1 MTYLREQ
8 DVIGWHRHPT
18 DGDIESMCCIP
29 GDGYYELWAVIKRTI
44 NGAAV
49 RNIEMMEKV
58 FEDSKAT
65 YESNKGLNAFFVDCG
80 ITYNGAATTT
90 ITGLDHLEGETV
102 VGLADGSYVSPK
114 TVASGSITLSK
125 ASSVVHVGLPYT
137 GYIQTMRPE
146 IPLRDG
152 TMQGRK
158 KTVTGGHVRVY
169 ESASFKIGIDEDNLD
184 DAFDPERVITLGGA
198 YPLFTGDIPYS
209 LDDTF
214 NMNNRVMI
222 VQDKPMPLT
231 VLGIMKELAIS

>member
-1 MTYLREQ
+1 
-8 DVIGWHRHPT
+8 
-18 DGDIESMCCIP
+18 MCCIP